1 MNVRT
6 TIAVTLL
13 GLVAGVGCSSGGDA
27 EPRTGTTEKPSLKVD
42 NLDPAACEA
51 YAAKQ
56 SRLNP
61 GGPAWTFRMDG
72 TTCVVT
78 QG

>member
-1 MNVRT
+1 MNIKYSVAA
-6 TIAVTLL
+6 AVVGLL
-13 GLVAGVGCSSGGDA
+13 FGAGCSSAASAPEAG
-27 EPRTGTTEKPSLKVD
+27 PTKQSLTVD

-61 GGPAWTFRMDG
+61 NGPAWTFRMDG

>member
-1 MNVRT
+1 MRLHA
-6 TIAVTLL
+6 TIAVAVL
-13 GLVAGVGCSSGGDA
+13 GLVLGAGCSGSDTPKTNDGA
-27 EPRTGTTEKPSLKVD
+27 VKQSLTVD

-61 GGPAWTFRMDG
+61 DGPAWTWRMDG